1 MYQYTELENENCELF
16 QEFQE
21 VPPNVELMQIEEKSS
36 FAMDPTSKT
45 STALLSQLNSF
56 WTIYV
61 LK

>member
-56 WTIYV
+56 
-61 LK
+61 